1 MLAVMLVR
9 SSNYGERC
17 LVFGL
22 DAFAPLVA
30 AIVLIALFVAFA
42 TEWRP
47 PEVSALA
54 AVGVFLLLGIISSD
68 DLIAVFANP
77 APITIGAMFIMSS
90 ALVRTGALDG
100 LVQAMMR
107 QVSKNALFAPFWF
120 LVAVAAL
127 SAFVNN
133 TPIVMMLIPVAL
145 ALAGKANESPSR
157 HMIPLS
163 YAAILGGTI
172 TLFGTSTNIL
182 VDGVAR
188 KAGLEPFH
196 VLEIA
201 PLGLISAILGVALMF
216 IFRRAL
222 PERTALAALLSSND
236 APRYIVEIAIE
247 AKSKYVGESAV
258 SVKAFN
264 SADSRLVDVIRGD
277 ASLRREL
284 DIVVLAEGDIV
295 VLRSPIREILGFKQ
309 SSELKGPDGGLQ
321 QLSARTSIL
330 VEILLAPGAN
340 FIGKSLRHLRLRRRY
355 GVYPVALHRRSAN
368 LSDRL
373 EYTPLEVGDT
383 LLIEGAPEDL
393 KRLCDDNELVDVAMP
408 RERALKKSHAPIAI
422 FTVIGVV
429 ALAGLGVMSIS
440 SLAVIGAAIVLAAR
454 CVEADEAFGAV
465 DWRILSLIFA
475 MLAVGAALENAGLME
490 LIVANAAPYLSAT
503 SPRVALA
510 AVYLLSM
517 LLTEMVT
524 NNAVAIIMTPVAI
537 GLAQTMGLEARPF
550 VVAVMF
556 AASASFMTPIGYQ
569 TNTLV
574 YSVGGYKFTDYLRLG
589 APLSA
594 LCMTIAVLIIPVIW
608 PF

>member
-1 MLAVMLVR
+1 MI
-9 SSNYGERC
+9 
-17 LVFGL
+17 FGL
-22 DAFAPLVA
+22 DAFAPYAAGIVLVA
-30 AIVLIALFVAFA
+30 LFIAFA
-42 TEWRP
+42 MEWRA
-47 PEVSALA
+47 PEVSSLV
-54 AVGVFLLLGIISSD
+54 AVGVFLVLGLISSE
-68 DLIAVFANP
+68 DLVGVFANP
-77 APITIGAMFIMSS
+77 APVTIGAMFIMSA
-90 ALVRTGALDG
+90 ALVRTGALDE
-100 LVQAMMR
+100 LVRILMR
-107 QVSKNALFAPFWF
+107 HVGDKPRFAIFGF
-120 LVAVAAL
+120 LIVVAAL
-127 SAFVNN
+127 SAFMNN
-133 TPIVMMLIPVAL
+133 TPIVMMLIPVAI
-145 ALAGKANESPSR
+145 ALAAKANEAPSR

-188 KAGLEPFH
+188 KAGLEPFL

-201 PLGLISAILGVALMF
+201 PLGIIYAALGVTLLF
-216 IFRRAL
+216 LFRHAL
-222 PERTALAALLSSND
+222 PERVAMASLLSGNES
-236 APRYIVEIAIE
+236 PRYIVEIAIE
-247 AKSKYVGESAV
+247 GKSQYVGERAV

-277 ASLRREL
+277 TSLRREL
-284 DIVVLAEGDIV
+284 GDVILAEGDIV
-295 VLRSPIREILGFKQ
+295 VLRSPIHEILGFKQ
-309 SSELKGPDGGLQ
+309 APELKTPDGGLQ
-321 QLSARTSIL
+321 QLSARSSVL
-330 VEILLAPGAN
+330 VEILLAPGARI
-340 FIGKSLRHLRLRRRY
+340 IGKTLRHLRLRRRY

-393 KRLCDDNELVDVAMP
+393 KRLCDDNDLVDVAMP

-422 FTVIGVV
+422 STMLGVV
-429 ALAGLGVMSIS
+429 ALAAFGAMPIS
-440 SLAVIGAAIVLAAR
+440 GLAVIGAAIVLATR
-454 CVEADEAFGAV
+454 CVEADEAFAAV

-475 MLAVGAALENAGLME
+475 MLAVGAALENSGLIA
-490 LIVANAAPYLSAT
+490 LIVNSAAPLLSAA
-503 SPRVALA
+503 PPVAALA

-524 NNAVAIIMTPVAI
+524 NNAVAVVMTPIAI
-537 GLAQTMGLEARPF
+537 GLAQTMGLDPRPF

-594 LCMTIAVLIIPVIW
+594 LCAAIAVFAIPIFW
-608 PF
+608 PL